1 MTGVDQLTNYKKLCF
16 GAMYE
21 IKGDDT
27 WSATKCWWII
37 DRLVRLL
44 DKNCGL
50 VGLKESSFE
59 NMGWVEREPRFKAR
73 GLDNVE
79 FGFGLGW
86 VWDRVW
92 DRLLTHFAR
101 FYRRPSKR
109 FKALKDNY

>member
-73 GLDNVE
+73 EARREPRFKARGLDNVE

-86 VWDRVW
+86 V
-92 DRLLTHFAR
+92 
-101 FYRRPSKR
+101 
-109 FKALKDNY
+109 